1 MNEDFGAVLAAGGS
15 SSRMNGGDKG
25 PSKLLRD
32 LGGRPVLCWSL
43 ETLLQSPRIRELCLV
58 CREEELNAIAPLAA
72 DMAARLGSGKRV
84 VFACAGPDR
93 QSSVYNGVAALSE
106 EWGYVVIHDAARPLL
121 RPETLEAVCRD
132 ALTYGAAT
140 AAVPSKDTC
149 KLSDSGGFVASTP
162 DRARLMAVQT
172 PQAFRRELYLY
183 GAEKARQRGESY
195 TDDCQLAEA
204 AGARVRLT
212 PGDYRNF
219 KLTTPED
226 LVLARAMVGE
236 RSSCVTR
243 IGNGYDVHQLTE
255 GRALI
260 LGGVN
265 IPFERGLLGHSDA
278 DVLTH
283 AVMDALLG
291 AAALGDIGR
300 LFPDNDP
307 QYQGADSLKL
317 LTAVCRAVG
326 EAGYQIGNIDAT
338 VMAQRPKL
346 APHIP
351 QMRENIAR
359 ACGIDV
365 SQVSVKATTEEGMG
379 FTGREEGMA
388 AQAVCLLD
396 KEG

>member
-162 DRARLMAVQT
+162 DGCAAPPGLPPGAV
-172 PQAFRRELYLY
+172 PLWRGEGPPAGRELHRRLPA
-183 GAEKARQRGESY
+183 GRGRW
-195 TDDCQLAEA
+195 
-204 AGARVRLT
+204 G
-212 PGDYRNF
+212 P
-219 KLTTPED
+219 
-226 LVLARAMVGE
+226 
-236 RSSCVTR
+236 
-243 IGNGYDVHQLTE
+243 
-255 GRALI
+255 
-260 LGGVN
+260 
-265 IPFERGLLGHSDA
+265 
-278 DVLTH
+278 
-283 AVMDALLG
+283 G
-291 AAALGDIGR
+291 AAHARR
-300 LFPDNDP
+300 LPEF
-307 QYQGADSLKL
+307 
-317 LTAVCRAVG
+317 
-326 EAGYQIGNIDAT
+326 
-338 VMAQRPKL
+338 
-346 APHIP
+346 
-351 QMRENIAR
+351 
-359 ACGIDV
+359 
-365 SQVSVKATTEEGMG
+365 
-379 FTGREEGMA
+379 
-388 AQAVCLLD
+388 
-396 KEG
+396 